1 VLLQHRGLKMEK
13 LPAGVF
19 GRQAGDKFSNLAGQT
34 MDEWGW
40 ALVLMW
46 VSWPLWFSAKQLTH
60 S

>member
-1 VLLQHRGLKMEK
+1 MEK